1 MDPIT
6 FIPIAILSFLGGK
19 ALGRPRRV
27 LSMLPPEKTSP
38 LFGVPTTAW
47 HRFVTVMVVAPANSR
62 TPRGRMGLFG
72 MTPRHLADIGFMTR
86 PRKTVVDGEPG
97 VWTGDW
103 ASPLDVATFLGAVPV
118 QYEAFSRSMRRAA
131 EAARPHVGTVVDGVP
146 ATLSGLLAV
155 GYSAGTKGIDDWVKN
170 SGARARFAA
179 TTEAF
184 RKAND
189 IF

>member
-1 MDPIT
+1 MDPFT
-6 FIPIAILSFLGGK
+6 LIPVAILSFLGGK

-27 LSMLPPEKTSP
+27 LSMLPPEKASP
-38 LFGVPTTAW
+38 LLGVPTTAW
-47 HRFVTVMVVAPANSR
+47 HRFVTVMVVAPASCR
-62 TPRGRMGLFG
+62 APRGRLGLFG
-72 MTPRHLADIGFMTR
+72 MTPRHLADVGFMTG
-86 PRKTVVDGEPG
+86 PRKTVVEGEPG

-103 ASPLDVATFLGAVPV
+103 ASPLDEAAFLGSVPV
-118 QYEAFSRSMRRAA
+118 QYEAFSRSMRRTA

-155 GYSAGTKGIDDWVKN
+155 GYSAGTRGIGDWVKN
-170 SGARARFAA
+170 TGARARFAA

-184 RKAND
+184 LKAND